1 MLKLKKKRSILSPN
15 LINLSSAKALKGNS
29 KGQTLI
35 EVLIALAL
43 LSVMYS
49 IHGQAMV
56 RRVLEQ
62 TKVV

>member
-1 MLKLKKKRSILSPN
+1 
-15 LINLSSAKALKGNS
+15 LISRALKGLKGKS

-49 IHGQAMV
+49 IHDQAS
-56 RRVLEQ
+56 
-62 TKVV
+62 T

>member
-1 MLKLKKKRSILSPN
+1 
-15 LINLSSAKALKGNS
+15 LISRALKGLKGKS

-62 TKVV
+62 TNVV

>member
-1 MLKLKKKRSILSPN
+1 MSLSN
-15 LINLSSAKALKGNS
+15 GVAKTLRGNS

-49 IHGQAMV
+49 IHGQAS
-56 RRVLEQ
+56 
-62 TKVV
+62 T